1 YCFEEMLKKVPSESE
16 SNATDA
22 GDNGEDLITGISI
35 SQKKSIDS
43 SSKSNM
49 ENTAEGKSL
58 KKNYLSQPFFF
69 NDDIIGQKYVESAR
83 LPRVKYVQDTKII
96 WERTQNV
103 LELPILGHFRTYEK
117 RVERSCP
124 NPWRRHGALLKI
136 YEIGGWISKMEKQ
149 QISRRNRKYFYVKA
163 GSKPCNQPLR
173 PPISIRESKFLPPSS
188 VSIPSATNRSV
199 EELAY
204 VAAIHIQKAIQN
216 SVSVFLESR
225 KIERAE
231 QDKVDIRDGY
241 STGKMSSAERSS
253 SAQRPTRSTL
263 PLGTGSRSRS
273 LSFLDRKRR

>member
-1 YCFEEMLKKVPSESE
+1 MLKKVLSESE
-16 SNATDA
+16 SNATHT
-22 GDNGEDLITGISI
+22 GDNGEDLITGISL
-35 SQKKSIDS
+35 SQEKSIDP
-43 SSKSNM
+43 SSKIST
-49 ENTAEGKSL
+49 ENTAEGKPL
-58 KKNYLSQPFFF
+58 KSNYLSQPFFF
-69 NDDIIGQKYVESAR
+69 NDDIIGQKYMESAK
-83 LPRVKYVQDTKII
+83 LPRVRHVHDTKIV

-188 VSIPSATNRSV
+188 VSISSTTNRTV

-204 VAAIHIQKAIQN
+204 VAAIQIQKAIQN
-216 SVSVFLESR
+216 SVSVFLDSR
-225 KIERAE
+225 NIGRAE
-231 QDKVDIRDGY
+231 QDKTDSRDGY
-241 STGKMSSAERSS
+241 STGKISSAERSS
-253 SAQRPTRSTL
+253 SAQRPNRSTL

-273 LSFLDRKRR
+273 LSFSGRKRR